1 MHDAEFVAD
10 GVGVN
15 GGVVAADVT
24 VNFEHES
31 AKMDQSVNFDLE
43 VVDDDI
49 EMSSPAASFYLE
61 LCTTGF
67 NASLELRS
75 DDLAAEGT
83 LLLLLD

>member
-24 VNFEHES
+24 
-31 AKMDQSVNFDLE
+31 VNFDLE

-83 LLLLLD
+83 LLLLPD